1 MFQCLFPPTAD
12 HLALAETVVE
22 HQPEA
27 EQRLQ
32 VELELIPLVDQ
43 RPEVQALRLLVANK
57 LEELELIPLVDQR
70 LEVQALR
77 LLQAN
82 LLKSLVE
89 MVLRL
94 LLAKSLAALNKLQA
108 PSQRMVALKHQQ
120 EDLRLVVPENQQVRM
135 VDRLNLL
142 LVPKEQK
149 LAKSLPDKQ
158 GKLQD
163 KKLVPLRLLDKKELL
178 H

>member
-32 VELELIPLVDQ
+32 V
-43 RPEVQALRLLVANK
+43 
-57 LEELELIPLVDQR
+57 ELELIPLVDQR

-149 LAKSLPDKQ
+149 LAKSLLDKQ